1 MKKMMICCLV
11 MAASVYSAKA
21 QKVIASKE
29 AAKHIGDS
37 VTITAKV
44 FGGKVF
50 TPSNMTL
57 LDLGGYNPNQDLT
70 ILIGGLDRAKFKGAP
85 EEDFKGKDVT
95 VTGKIIDYKGKPE
108 IVVTDPKQIKLVM
121 VDNQMRIPAKQFE

>member
-1 MKKMMICCLV
+1 MICCLV
-11 MAASVYSAKA
+11 TAASVYSAKA

-108 IVVTDPKQIKLVM
+108 IVVTDPKQIKLVII
-121 VDNQMRIPAKQFE
+121 DNMRTPAVKFE

>member
-11 MAASVYSAKA
+11 TAASVYSAKA

-108 IVVTDPKQIKLVM
+108 IVVTDPKQIKLVII
-121 VDNQMRIPAKQFE
+121 DNMRTPAVKFE